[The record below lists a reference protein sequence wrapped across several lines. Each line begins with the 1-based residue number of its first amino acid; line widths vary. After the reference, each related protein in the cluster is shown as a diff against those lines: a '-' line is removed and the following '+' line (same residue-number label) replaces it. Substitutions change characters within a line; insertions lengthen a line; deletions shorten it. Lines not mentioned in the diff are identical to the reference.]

1 MVVLGQMWLN
11 SGKSA
16 CFRDKV
22 VVFAKERLYSGK
34 VVVFGKK

>member
-1 MVVLGQMWLN
+1 MVVLGQIWLN

-22 VVFAKERLYSGK
+22 VVFAKK
-34 VVVFGKK
+34 VVVFG